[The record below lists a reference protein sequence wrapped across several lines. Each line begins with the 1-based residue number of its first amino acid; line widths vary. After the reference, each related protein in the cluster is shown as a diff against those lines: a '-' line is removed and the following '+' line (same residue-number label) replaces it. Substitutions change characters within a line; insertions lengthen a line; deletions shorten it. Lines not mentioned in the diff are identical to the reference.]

1 MINVVAPGVVKVDY
15 GPLQMTISG
24 QNAGGPM
31 TEAAEKAA
39 YQAVKVLTQ
48 LAVYQQ
54 AAASPQQDIIDDDR
68 FPQVL
73 RQMIAAVKG
82 SGDVTLTPMAAV
94 AGTIADL
101 TADWLAAEGATKVIV
116 NNGGDIAIR
125 LAGNQKTAIGVAP
138 AIGLKA
144 THRLDLM
151 AGSAIRGVTTSGL
164 GGRSFTK
171 GIAAAAVVAAA
182 SASLADACATSLGN
196 ATYVKHPAVKTAWA
210 EELDPNT
217 DIRGHRVVREVGLLP
232 QAVIEQALMGGWT
245 RAAELVTQGLIVGA
259 AVFVQQQMVMIPEDF
274 LTEIE

>member
-1 MINVVAPGVVKVDY
+1 MISVITPGVVKVDY

-24 QNAGGPM
+24 QNEGGPM
-31 TEAAEKAA
+31 TEAAGKAA
-39 YQAVKVLTQ
+39 YQAMKVLTQ
-48 LAVYQQ
+48 LAAYRQ
-54 AAASPQQDIIDDDR
+54 AAASPQPDIIDKDS

-101 TADWLAAEGATKVIV
+101 TADWLTAEGATKVIV

-125 LAGNQKTAIGVAP
+125 LAGSQKTAVGVAP
-138 AIGLKA
+138 AIGRKA
-144 THRLDLM
+144 THRLNLT
-151 AGSAIRGVTTSGL
+151 AGSGIKGVATSGL

-171 GIAAAAVVAAA
+171 GIAAAAVVAAK

-196 ATYVKHPAVKTAWA
+196 ATYVEHPAVKTAWA

-217 DIRGHRVVREVGLLP
+217 DIRGHRVVQEIGLLP

-245 RAAELVTQGLIVGA
+245 RAAELVKQGLIVGA
-259 AVFVQQQMVMIPEDF
+259 AVFVQQQMIMIPEDF
-274 LTEIE
+274 LMKIE